1 MVDAGSAEKD
11 FPLKEIKMLKDR
23 LFNAFI
29 GVALMVVIVLTISQA
44 VETTKVVSA
53 ASGSPDTS
61 GCFSGIDRLSLTS
74 VYIED
79 AGGWFPRTNK
89 GSTGVDGGL
98 IDLFSNSRGCTS
110 GKE

>member
-1 MVDAGSAEKD
+1 
-11 FPLKEIKMLKDR
+11 MLKDR

-29 GVALMVVIVLTISQA
+29 GVALVVIVALTISQA

-61 GCFSGIDRLSLTS
+61 GCFSGIDRFSLTS
-74 VYIED
+74 VYVEE

-89 GSTGVDGGL
+89 GLTGVDGGL
-98 IDLFSNSRGCTS
+98 LDLLSNSRGCTT